1 MSRLVVQELL
11 GNWLSEIGSRGYR
24 GLVVAHSS
32 DTLGETAWLTEFI
45 IRKTGVL
52 PLCIAPSEFKKVLAP
67 SCSRVLSPSAME
79 QLLGMTNK
87 YVVVVTQRLLRPNLL
102 AAAIETVAYGGAVLL
117 VVPPLQNWNPGGE
130 YSIGTYKRYLIN
142 RLLKCRSLFWYDSDR
157 GVVYVNRIPEGKA
170 VSAQKPEDYEPSSP
184 LPKALLNVAATL
196 DQAIALD
203 RIIGFLRKKGRSIL
217 ILGDRGRGKS
227 GLLALTLA
235 YLIKTGQVGFVPVT
249 APSPWSAQ
257 SLFTVLS
264 LALKEL
270 NIKHWMIKR
279 YGVVVGVAGPWFHV
293 RYHTPDKTQPGAYT
307 VIDEAAALGPSRL
320 RILFANS
327 PRVITAST
335 IHGYEG
341 SGRIL
346 AKITYELLKEPRL
359 IVELKTPVRY
369 AVNDPLEDWVYK
381 TFMLRVEPPE
391 KPGEFDLERVSFKKV
406 NRTILAEDYE
416 EFEKLYSILVEAHY
430 RNEPDDL
437 ALILDASHHELFA
450 LYTGNE
456 PVAVADTAIETSEL
470 PYEARMIYD
479 ILARIHSGTVPK
491 GLRVVRI
498 AVLSSLQRRGLG
510 SKLLRHIEDWARAN
524 GFSWIGA
531 VFGRPEVLGF
541 WLKNGYLPIHISPLP
556 NRTTGE
562 HNIGVAKP
570 LNTQGEEL
578 VYRASADLLTRVLFS
593 SHNLYRS
600 LPVEVHALILKG
612 SPRLANKTPRPPQ
625 LSDEQLLR
633 ARKFLKGEIDAESIL
648 DVAYVAVLN
657 YVWRKGG
664 LYDFSESERRIIAG
678 RLLQGRPMRE
688 LLPVVGSREDYT
700 RLLKYTVTKLLE
712 LEVNK

>member
-1 MSRLVVQELL
+1 MM
-11 GNWLSEIGSRGYR
+11 RGFR
-24 GLVVAHSS
+24 GLVLAHSS
-32 DTLGETAWLTEFI
+32 SVFSEASWLSKLVMEE
-45 IRKTGVL
+45 TGVK
-52 PLCIAPSEFKKVLAP
+52 PVCVVPSEARKALSSHCA
-67 SCSRVLSPSAME
+67 RVLSPAAIE
-79 QLLGMTNK
+79 QLLGTTNK

-142 RLLKCRSLFWYDSDR
+142 RLLKCKSLFWYDSDR
-157 GVVYVNRIPEGKA
+157 GVIYVNRIPEGKA
-170 VSAQKPEDYEPSSP
+170 IHAQKPEDYKPSNP

-196 DQAIALD
+196 DQAAALD
-203 RIIGFLRKKGRSIL
+203 RIVGFLREKGRSVL
-217 ILGDRGRGKS
+217 VLGDRGRGKS

-249 APSPWSAQ
+249 APSPWSVQ
-257 SLFTVLS
+257 SLFTVLLLS
-264 LALKEL
+264 LKEL
-270 NIKHWMIKR
+270 GIRHWMIKR
-279 YGVVVGVAGPWFHV
+279 YGIVVGVAGPWFHV
-293 RYHTPDKTQPGAYT
+293 RYHTPDKAQPGAYT
-307 VIDEAAALGPSRL
+307 VVDEAAALGPLRL

-327 PRVITAST
+327 PRVIAAST

-369 AVNDPLEDWVYK
+369 AANDPLEDWVYK
-381 TFMLRVEPPE
+381 TFMLRVEPSE
-391 KPGEFDLERVSFKKV
+391 KPGELSLERVSFKKV
-406 NRTILAEDYE
+406 DRTVLAENYG

-450 LYTGNE
+450 LYRGDE

-470 PYEARMIYD
+470 PFEARMIYD
-479 ILARIHSGTVPK
+479 IFAQTHPGTVPR

-498 AVLSSLQRRGLG
+498 AVLPSLQRRGLG
-510 SKLLRHIEDWARAN
+510 SKLLRHVEDWARTN

-531 VFGRPEVLGF
+531 VFGRPEVLSF

-556 NRTTGE
+556 NRITGE

-570 LNTQGEEL
+570 LNKQGEGL
-578 VYRASADLLTRVLFS
+578 VYKASADLLTRVLFS

-625 LSDEQLLR
+625 PSDEQLLR

-648 DVAYVAVLN
+648 DVAYIAVLN

-664 LYDFSESERRIIAG
+664 LYEFSEAEQRIIAG
-678 RLLQGRPMRE
+678 RLLQGRSMRE
-688 LLPVVGSREDYT
+688 LLPVIGSKDEYT
-700 RLLKYTVTKLLE
+700 KLLKSTVTKLLE
-712 LEVNK
+712 LEVSQLCK